1 MYQILSHALADP
13 TNKTKFTLLFGNV
26 EERDI
31 LLRDDFEKLAKAH
44 PDTFK
49 VVHVLG
55 TAPENW
61 KGQSG
66 FITSEMMKKEF
77 APPSENVKVL
87 VCGTLHVFADQGC
100 MN

>member
-1 MYQILSHALADP
+1 MYQILQHALADP

-31 LLRDDFEKLAKAH
+31 LLRENFETLAKKH
-44 PDTFK
+44 PETFK

-61 KGQSG
+61 KGAHCACALSEACTYCDSRG
-66 FITSEMMKKEF
+66 FIT
-77 APPSENVKVL
+77 
-87 VCGTLHVFADQGC
+87 QGRAASSPLS
-100 MN
+100 